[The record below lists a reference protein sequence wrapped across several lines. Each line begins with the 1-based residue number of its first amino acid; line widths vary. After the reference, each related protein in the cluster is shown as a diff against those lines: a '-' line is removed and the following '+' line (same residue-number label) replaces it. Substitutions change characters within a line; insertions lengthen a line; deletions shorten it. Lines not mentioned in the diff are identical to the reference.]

1 MLDHLFFTE
10 LVGLKVYDLKGRKLG
25 RIRDAAIVPLVDPN
39 RVDRYLLGGGWAWL
53 TIRHDQIQTIS
64 LDGVWLRDEQLT
76 PYHRDDYMLRLER
89 DLLDQQ
95 IIDVEGRKVVRVTDV
110 TFQRVQVNGHDEL
123 RVQEVDIGL
132 RSMFRRLAQGVAP
145 RRLVRRLMMPIP
157 VNSIRWEFC
166 NIVESDPQRRLRLN
180 ISTRSLETMHPADL
194 ADIVEELGPS
204 DRNAIFGSLDSEV
217 AAEALSEV
225 DPDLQA
231 SILESL
237 SEEKAAEIIEEM
249 SPDEAADVLADM
261 EEAKSEAILEEMDD
275 APAQEVEELLV
286 HREDSAGGLMTTEY
300 VAVADT
306 LTVGEA
312 IAAAQGNDYALETT
326 NTVYLVDGEERLTG
340 AIPLARLFL
349 ADTAR
354 PVAELCSERLVSA
367 PVKERQNRV
376 IETFDKYNLVALPVV
391 DGAGRLVGVITA
403 DDIIAVLRQG

>member
-25 RIRDAAIVPLVDPN
+25 RVRDAAIVPLVNPV

-64 LDGVWLRDEQLT
+64 LEGIWLRDEQLT

-110 TFQRVQVNGHDEL
+110 TFQRVEQNGHDEL

-132 RSMFRRLAQGVAP
+132 RSMFRRLVQGVLP
-145 RRLVRRLMMPIP
+145 RRLVRRMMMPIP

-180 ISTRSLETMHPADL
+180 ISTDALEALHPADL

-204 DRNAIFGSLDSEV
+204 DREAIFGSLDSEV

-225 DPDLQA
+225 DPDIQA

-261 EEAKSEAILEEMDD
+261 EEAKSDAILEEMSDE
-275 APAQEVEELLV
+275 PAHEVEELLE
-286 HREDSAGGLMTTEY
+286 HSEDSAGGLMTTEY
-300 VAVADT
+300 FTVSHRATVA
-306 LTVGEA
+306 EA
-312 IAAAQGNDYALETT
+312 IAAMRGQDYALEST
-326 NTVYLVDGEERLTG
+326 NTLFLVDEEEHLAG
-340 AIPLARLFL
+340 AIPLARVFL
-349 ADTAR
+349 ANPDAA
-354 PVAELCSERLVSA
+354 VASLQDDRLVSV
-367 PVKERQNRV
+367 PVKERQDRV
-376 IETFDKYNLVALPVV
+376 IATFDKYNLITLPVV
-391 DGAGRLVGVITA
+391 DHANRLIGVITA
-403 DDIIAVLRQG
+403 DDVIALLRQG